1 MKYSY
6 INLSF
11 MFIIFITLNII
22 NRPVSGETINSL
34 PAQRYEIG
42 RESGEYKKEEHRD
55 VAYSSRSYNRRRN
68 NNVWETGN
76 RRKNNNGWKA
86 GEGNKDNLYRG
97 PVYKKGKIP
106 DNSGTVTTGCFVTFI
121 GIPVGLIILYI
132 IFEYLKNTGKK
143 TSNTTYYYDE
153 NGKIDRMSEE

>member
-11 MFIIFITLNII
+11 LFIIFITLNII
-22 NRPVSGETINSL
+22 TRPVSGETINSL

-42 RESGEYKKEEHRD
+42 RESGEYKKEKHRD
-55 VAYSSRSYNRRRN
+55 FAYSSRSYNRRR
-68 NNVWETGN
+68 
-76 RRKNNNGWKA
+76 NNNGWKA

-106 DNSGTVTTGCFVTFI
+106 DNSGSVTTGCFVTFI
-121 GIPVGLIILYI
+121 GIPVGLLILYI